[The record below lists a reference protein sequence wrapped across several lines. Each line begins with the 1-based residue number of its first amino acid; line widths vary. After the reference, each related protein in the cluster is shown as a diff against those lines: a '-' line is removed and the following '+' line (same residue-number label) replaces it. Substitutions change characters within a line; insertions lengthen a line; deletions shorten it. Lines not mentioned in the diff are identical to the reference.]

1 MRQIEFT
8 LVYNRKKSL
17 NKNGEALIQIC
28 CYRMGVR
35 KYFSTGIYI
44 KPEEWNERKQIVNHF
59 REDYEELNELL
70 EEKISELKTK
80 IKLIKEKGETAT
92 LKKLKEVKDEKIY
105 YSFYEFM
112 EDQIEIRNL
121 NEVTKKTQRRTL
133 SVLKE
138 FKKELTFK
146 ELDVVF
152 LMNFQRFIEMKGLKT
167 NSVYKYFKNIRT
179 YVNLAIVMDLMDN
192 NDYPFK
198 KFKLKQVDGNR
209 DFLTPEELKKLKNL
223 EFSDDK
229 VLDKVKDIFLFSCYT
244 GLRFSDIIRI
254 EKSFFIKINDVIWLD
269 TDIEKSKINN
279 DITTRKK
286 IKLPLSKLFNGK
298 ALEIF
303 EKYKNDK
310 KFLFDDFTNAQIN
323 EHLKTIN
330 HKLNLDKVLTFHVA
344 RHTCATNLIYHGVP
358 ITTVQKILG
367 HENVDVTQIYA
378 KVLDV
383 TILNDLD
390 KIDFG

>member
-269 TDIEKSKINN
+269 TDIKKSKINN

-310 KFLFDDFTNAQIN
+310 KFLFDDFTNTQIN

-330 HKLNLDKVLTFHVA
+330 HKLNLGKVLTFHVA

-367 HENVDVTQIYA
+367 HEKVDVTQIYA

>member
-8 LVYNRKKSL
+8 LVYNRKKAL
-17 NKNGEALIQIC
+17 NKNGEALIQVC

-35 KYFSTGIYI
+35 KYFSSGIYI
-44 KPEEWNERKQIVNHF
+44 KPDEWNERKQIVNHY
-59 REDYEELNELL
+59 RIDHEELNERLSD
-70 EEKISELKTK
+70 KILELKSK
-80 IKLIKEKGETAT
+80 VKLIKEKGETPT
-92 LKKLKEVKDEKIY
+92 LKKLKEVKDDKIY
-105 YSFYEFM
+105 TSFYDFM
-112 EDQIEIRNL
+112 GDQIEMRNL

-146 ELDVVF
+146 EIDVIF
-152 LMNFQRFIEMKGLKT
+152 LMNFQRYLEMKGLKT

-198 KFKLKQVDGNR
+198 KFKLKQVNGNR
-209 DFLTPEELKKLKNL
+209 DFLTPEELKKIEKFDLSKDN
-223 EFSDDK
+223 
-229 VLDKVKDIFLFSCYT
+229 VLDKVKDIFLFSCYI
-244 GLRFSDIIRI
+244 GIRFSDIVRLTKENIFKMDKN
-254 EKSFFIKINDVIWLD
+254 EWLRY
-269 TDIEKSKINN
+269 TPLKSKFNN
-279 DITTRKK
+279 DSATQK
-286 IKLPLSKLFNGK
+286 IINVPIDKLFNGK
-298 ALEIF
+298 AFIIF
-303 EKYKNDK
+303 NKYKEEK
-310 KFLFDDFTNAQIN
+310 QYLFDDFTNSQIN

-330 HKLNLDKVLTFHVA
+330 EKLKLDKVLTFHVA

-367 HENVDVTQIYA
+367 HEKVEVTQLYA
-378 KVLDV
+378 KVIDV
-383 TILNDLD
+383 TILKDLD

>member
-17 NKNGEALIQIC
+17 NKNGEALIQVC

-44 KPEEWNERKQIVNHF
+44 KPEEWNDRKQIVNHY
-59 REDYEELNELL
+59 REDYEELNERLEQKLL
-70 EEKISELKTK
+70 DLKTK

-92 LKKLKEVKDEKIY
+92 LRKLKEVKDEKIY
-105 YSFYEFM
+105 TSFYDFM
-112 EDQIEIRNL
+112 EDQIEKRNL
-121 NEVTKKTQRRTL
+121 NEATKKTQRRTL

-138 FKKELTFK
+138 FKKELGFK
-146 ELDVVF
+146 DIDVVF

-209 DFLTPEELKKLKNL
+209 DFLTPDELKKFEKLDFSSDKIL
-223 EFSDDK
+223 E
-229 VLDKVKDIFLFSCYT
+229 KVKDIFLFSCYT
-244 GLRFSDIIRI
+244 GLRFSDIIRL
-254 EKSFFIKINDVIWLD
+254 EKHFFISIDGIIWLD
-269 TDIEKSKINN
+269 TDLLKSQINN
-279 DITTRKK
+279 DITTRKN
-286 IKLPLSKLFNGK
+286 IKLPLSKLFKGK
-298 ALEIF
+298 AVEIF

-310 KFLFDDFTNAQIN
+310 KYLFDDFSNNQMNENLRIINA
-323 EHLKTIN
+323 
-330 HKLNLDKVLTFHVA
+330 KLNLDKVLTFHVA

-367 HENVDVTQIYA
+367 HEKVDVTQIYA

>member
-80 IKLIKEKGETAT
+80 IKLIKEKGETVT

-269 TDIEKSKINN
+269 TDIKKSKINN

-310 KFLFDDFTNAQIN
+310 KFLFDDFTNTQIN

-330 HKLNLDKVLTFHVA
+330 HKLNLGKVLTFHVA

-367 HENVDVTQIYA
+367 HEKVDVTQIYA

>member
-17 NKNGEALIQIC
+17 NKNGEALIQVC

-44 KPEEWNERKQIVNHF
+44 KPEEWNDRKQIVNHY
-59 REDYEELNELL
+59 REDYEELNERLEQKLL
-70 EEKISELKTK
+70 DLKTK

-92 LKKLKEVKDEKIY
+92 LRKLKEVKDEKIY
-105 YSFYEFM
+105 TSFYDFM
-112 EDQIEIRNL
+112 EDQIEKRNL
-121 NEVTKKTQRRTL
+121 NEATKKTQRRTL

-138 FKKELTFK
+138 FKKELGFK
-146 ELDVVF
+146 DIGVVF

-209 DFLTPEELKKLKNL
+209 DFLTPDELKKFEKLDFSSDKIL
-223 EFSDDK
+223 E
-229 VLDKVKDIFLFSCYT
+229 KVKDIFLFSCYT
-244 GLRFSDIIRI
+244 GLRFSDIIRL
-254 EKSFFIKINDVIWLD
+254 EKHFFISIDGIIWLD
-269 TDIEKSKINN
+269 TDLLKSQINN
-279 DITTRKK
+279 DITTRKN
-286 IKLPLSKLFNGK
+286 IKLPLSKLFKGK
-298 ALEIF
+298 AVEIF

-310 KFLFDDFTNAQIN
+310 KYLFDDFSNNQMNENLRIINA
-323 EHLKTIN
+323 
-330 HKLNLDKVLTFHVA
+330 KLNLDKVLTFHVA

-367 HENVDVTQIYA
+367 HEKVDVTQIYA

>member
-152 LMNFQRFIEMKGLKT
+152 LMNCPVLK
-167 NSVYKYFKNIRT
+167 
-179 YVNLAIVMDLMDN
+179 
-192 NDYPFK
+192 
-198 KFKLKQVDGNR
+198 
-209 DFLTPEELKKLKNL
+209 
-223 EFSDDK
+223 
-229 VLDKVKDIFLFSCYT
+229 
-244 GLRFSDIIRI
+244 
-254 EKSFFIKINDVIWLD
+254 
-269 TDIEKSKINN
+269 
-279 DITTRKK
+279 
-286 IKLPLSKLFNGK
+286 
-298 ALEIF
+298 
-303 EKYKNDK
+303 
-310 KFLFDDFTNAQIN
+310 
-323 EHLKTIN
+323 
-330 HKLNLDKVLTFHVA
+330 
-344 RHTCATNLIYHGVP
+344 
-358 ITTVQKILG
+358 
-367 HENVDVTQIYA
+367 
-378 KVLDV
+378 
-383 TILNDLD
+383 
-390 KIDFG
+390 

>member
-17 NKNGEALIQIC
+17 NKNGEALIQVC

-44 KPEEWNERKQIVNHF
+44 KPEEWNERKQIVNHY
-59 REDYEELNELL
+59 REDYEELNEQLEQKLL
-70 EEKISELKTK
+70 DLKTK

-92 LKKLKEVKDEKIY
+92 LRKLKEVKDEKIY
-105 YSFYEFM
+105 TSFYDFM
-112 EDQIEIRNL
+112 EDQIEKRNL
-121 NEVTKKTQRRTL
+121 NEATKKTQRRTL

-138 FKKELTFK
+138 FKKELGFK
-146 ELDVVF
+146 DIDVVF

-209 DFLTPEELKKLKNL
+209 DFLTPDELKKFEKLDFSSDKIL
-223 EFSDDK
+223 E
-229 VLDKVKDIFLFSCYT
+229 KVKDIFLFSCYT
-244 GLRFSDIIRI
+244 GLRFSDIIRL
-254 EKSFFIKINDVIWLD
+254 EKHFFISIDGIIWLD
-269 TDIEKSKINN
+269 TDLLKSQINN
-279 DITTRKK
+279 DITTRKN
-286 IKLPLSKLFNGK
+286 IKLPLSKLFKGK
-298 ALEIF
+298 AVEIF

-310 KFLFDDFTNAQIN
+310 KYLFDDFSNNQIN
-323 EHLKTIN
+323 ENLRIIN
-330 HKLNLDKVLTFHVA
+330 AKLNLDKVLTFHVA

-367 HENVDVTQIYA
+367 HEKVDVTQIYA

>member
-17 NKNGEALIQIC
+17 NKNGEALIQVC

-44 KPEEWNERKQIVNHF
+44 KPEEWNDRKQIVNHY
-59 REDYEELNELL
+59 REDYEELNERLEQKLL
-70 EEKISELKTK
+70 DLKTK

-92 LKKLKEVKDEKIY
+92 LRKLKEVKDEKIY
-105 YSFYEFM
+105 TSFYDFM
-112 EDQIEIRNL
+112 EDQIEKRNL
-121 NEVTKKTQRRTL
+121 NEATKKTQRRTL

-138 FKKELTFK
+138 FKKELGFK
-146 ELDVVF
+146 DIDVVF

-209 DFLTPEELKKLKNL
+209 DFLTPDELKKFEKLDFSSDKIL
-223 EFSDDK
+223 E
-229 VLDKVKDIFLFSCYT
+229 KVKDIFLFSCYT
-244 GLRFSDIIRI
+244 GLRFSDIIRL
-254 EKSFFIKINDVIWLD
+254 EKHFFISIDGIIWLD
-269 TDIEKSKINN
+269 TDLLKSQINN
-279 DITTRKK
+279 DITTRKN
-286 IKLPLSKLFNGK
+286 IKLPLSKLFKGK
-298 ALEIF
+298 AVEIF

-310 KFLFDDFTNAQIN
+310 KYLFDDFSNNQMNENLRIINA
-323 EHLKTIN
+323 
-330 HKLNLDKVLTFHVA
+330 KLNLDKVLM
-344 RHTCATNLIYHGVP
+344 
-358 ITTVQKILG
+358 
-367 HENVDVTQIYA
+367 
-378 KVLDV
+378 
-383 TILNDLD
+383 
-390 KIDFG
+390 